1 MGTTEG
7 GQGRVLGASGSPAAG
22 DRALFS
28 RSPKVSVRCI
38 GLVFT
43 EDKRGAR
50 GSPWGVAWWGRGP
63 KLEEGGVREGQGL
76 RRGRDSVRLYI
87 IYRDIESVHACLAPG
102 AHPRAALVHCPPPQG
117 CLLVNLDSIQTT
129 ILGCEW
135 GEEDVLIAVNRGR
148 EPRAMPPPPHLVPSP
163 FSAPGRQ
170 GWGCLPRFDL
180 LVYLRGRSGRAQGIR
195 ERYQGA
201 GSPERCP
208 YGPQFGTKHYQS
220 HEAPGTCGCPTKRPT
235 GGRGRGPHCRA
246 GAGLPAERPKA
257 PYSGPACPISPPG
270 RGGAELGGPECQEE
284 EGDAH
289 RQGQALPLGAGPA
302 DALLQ
307 LRHLGI
313 LSLKVFCG
321 DMRRHTGEGRAA
333 RQAGARGSGSS
344 GGAGT

>member
-1 MGTTEG
+1 M
-7 GQGRVLGASGSPAAG
+7 
-22 DRALFS
+22 
-28 RSPKVSVRCI
+28 
-38 GLVFT
+38 
-43 EDKRGAR
+43 
-50 GSPWGVAWWGRGP
+50 
-63 KLEEGGVREGQGL
+63 
-76 RRGRDSVRLYI
+76 
-87 IYRDIESVHACLAPG
+87 
-102 AHPRAALVHCPPPQG
+102 
-117 CLLVNLDSIQTT
+117 
-129 ILGCEW
+129 
-135 GEEDVLIAVNRGR
+135 LIAVNRGR
-148 EPRAMPPPPHLVPSP
+148 EPRATPPPPHLVPSP

-180 LVYLRGRSGRAQGIR
+180 LVSLRGQTGRALGIR

-208 YGPQFGTKHYQS
+208 YGSQFGTKHCQS
-220 HEAPGTCGCPTKRPT
+220 HKAPGTCGCPTTAPYVGGGA
-235 GGRGRGPHCRA
+235 GGRHSCVVRASLRGGG
-246 GAGLPAERPKA
+246 GASRGEAEGPPVRTPAR
-257 PYSGPACPISPPG
+257 PISTPG

-313 LSLKVFCG
+313 LSFKVFCG
-321 DMRRHTGEGRAA
+321 ERRRHTGEGRAA